1 MSMQKMIQ
9 IRNVPESLHRKLK
22 ARAALNGQPL
32 SDYLLAELKRSAER
46 PTLQELEER
55 LKERSVVHPKIPP
68 AEAVRRERDR

>member
-1 MSMQKMIQ
+1 MQKMIQ

-32 SDYLLAELKRSAER
+32 SDYLLAELRRSAER

-55 LKERSVVHPKIPP
+55 LKERTAVHPKISP